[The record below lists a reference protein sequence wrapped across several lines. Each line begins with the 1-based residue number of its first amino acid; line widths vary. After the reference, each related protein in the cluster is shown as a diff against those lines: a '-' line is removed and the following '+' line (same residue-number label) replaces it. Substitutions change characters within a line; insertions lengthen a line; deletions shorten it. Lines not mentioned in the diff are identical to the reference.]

1 MPKILRK
8 ELLAPNIYLFDV
20 YAPKIAASAKPG
32 QFIILIADKY
42 SERIPLTISD
52 YDLDRGSVQIV
63 VQASGESTKKIVE
76 FNEGEEFKDFVGPL
90 GHASEFCEMDIEDLK
105 DKKYL
110 FVAGGVGTA
119 PVYPQA
125 KFFKENGLSCDII
138 IGAKSKEFVIL
149 EEELKS
155 VCDNLYITTDDGSYG
170 FKGMVT
176 DKIVDLIENEKKH
189 YDQVVS
195 IGPMIMM
202 KFVCLTTKKYN
213 LPTIVSLNP
222 IMVDGTGM
230 CGACRVTI
238 DGKTKFAC
246 VDGPEFDGHLVDFD
260 SAMKRQRQYID
271 NKKTSHVADHHCT
284 MDLAVGDHLAENA
297 ALDSKNLGEVH
308 GDVEIKK
315 AEDRFKRVP
324 IAEQDPNVRNKNF
337 EEVCLGYTPQ
347 EAVLEAS
354 RCLNCKKP
362 HCVDGCPVSIDI
374 PGFVKEIANANFEQA
389 YKVLSLYTSL
399 PAVCGRVCPQESQ
412 CEERCVLRNRGDA
425 LSIGKLER
433 FTADYA
439 RRHQK
444 TNKVDIKKLDR
455 KVAIVGAGPAG
466 LTCAGELAKMGY
478 DVTVFEALHESGGVL
493 IYGIPEFRLPDE
505 VVTHEVENIK
515 NLGVKFENDTV
526 IGRTLTIDNLI
537 DDGYEAVFIG
547 SGAGLPKFMNI
558 PGENLNGVYSA
569 NEFLTRN
576 NLMRSFDDEYDTPV
590 NVGEKVAVVGGGNV
604 AMDAARVAKRL
615 GADVSIVYRRTQAE
629 LPARTEEVHHALEE
643 GIKFEM
649 LTAPTEIIGDEN
661 GWVKSIKAV
670 RNELGEPDASGRRRP
685 VKIEGSEFEEE
696 FQTVIMA
703 LGTNPNPLISSTTKN
718 LKIEDWGGII
728 VNEDS
733 QTSREEIFAGG
744 DAVTGAATVIL
755 AMGAGKNAAKSID
768 EFLRNK

>member
-1 MPKILRK
+1 MILPKILRK
-8 ELLAPNIYLFDV
+8 KELAPNIFLFDI

-52 YDLDRGSVQIV
+52 YDIDRGSVQIV
-63 VQASGESTKKIVE
+63 VQASGESTKKIAAFE
-76 FNEGEEFKDFVGPL
+76 EGESFKDFVGPL
-90 GHASEFCEMDIEDLK
+90 GHASDFYDMDLEDLK
-105 DKKYL
+105 DKRYL

-125 KFFKENGLSCDII
+125 KFFKDKGLHCDII
-138 IGAKSKEFVIL
+138 IGAKSKDFVIL
-149 EEELKS
+149 EDELKS
-155 VCDNLYITTDDGSYG
+155 VCDNLYIATDDGSYG
-170 FKGMVT
+170 FKGLVT
-176 DKIVDLIENEKKH
+176 DKIVDLVENEKKH

-202 KFVCLTTKKYN
+202 KFVCLTTKKYD
-213 LPTIVSLNP
+213 LPTTVSLNP

-230 CGACRVTI
+230 CGACRVSI

-271 NKKTSHVADHHCT
+271 NKKTQTIADHHCT
-284 MDLAVGDHLAENA
+284 MDLAVSDHKAETSLKDNQ
-297 ALDSKNLGEVH
+297 DF
-308 GDVEIKK
+308 EIKK
-315 AEDRFKRVP
+315 AEDRFKKVP
-324 IAEQDPNVRNKNF
+324 IAEQAPDERNKNF
-337 EEVCLGYTPQ
+337 KEVCLGYTAE
-347 EAVLEAS
+347 EAATEAS

-362 HCVDGCPVSIDI
+362 GCVEGCPVSIDI
-374 PGFVKEIANANFEQA
+374 PGFIKEIASGNFEQA

-412 CEERCVLRNRGDA
+412 CEERCVLLNKGDA
-425 LSIGKLER
+425 VSIGKLER
-433 FTADYA
+433 FAADYA
-439 RRHQK
+439 RRHQIQESA
-444 TNKVDIKKLDR
+444 DIRKIGK
-455 KVAIVGAGPAG
+455 KVAVVGAGPAG

-478 DVTVFEALHESGGVL
+478 DVTVFEALQQSGGVL

-505 VVTHEVENIK
+505 VVEYEVENIK
-515 NLGVKFENDTV
+515 KLGVKFENNFV
-526 IGRTLTIDNLI
+526 IGRTETIDDLI
-537 DDGYEAVFIG
+537 KEGFEAVFIG

-576 NLMRSFDDEYDTPV
+576 NLMRSFDEEYDTPV
-590 NVGEKVAVVGGGNV
+590 NVGEKVAVIGGGNV

-615 GADVSIVYRRTQAE
+615 GADVSIVYRRTEKE
-629 LPARTEEVHHALEE
+629 LPARTEEVHHAKEE

-649 LTAPTEIIGDEN
+649 LTAPVEILGDDE
-661 GWVKSIKAV
+661 GWVKGMKCV

-685 VKIEGSEFEEE
+685 VAIEGSDYEEN

-718 LKIEDWGGII
+718 LDIENWGGII
-728 VNEDS
+728 VNEES
-733 QTSREEIFAGG
+733 QTSRQEIFAGG
-744 DAVTGAATVIL
+744 DAVTGSATVIL

>member
-8 ELLAPNIYLFDV
+8 EELAPNIYLFDI
-20 YAPKIAASAKPG
+20 YAPKVAASAKPG

-52 YDLDRGSVQIV
+52 YNVEKGSVQIV
-63 VQASGESTKKIVE
+63 VQASGESTKKIAAFE
-76 FNEGEEFKDFVGPL
+76 EGQNFKDFVGPL
-90 GHASEFCEMDIEDLK
+90 GHSSDFCEIDLETLK

-125 KFFKENGLSCDII
+125 KFFKENGLHCDII

-149 EEELKS
+149 EDELKS
-155 VCDNLYITTDDGSYG
+155 VCDNLYIATDDGSYG
-170 FKGMVT
+170 FKGLVT
-176 DKIVDLIENEKKH
+176 DKITDLVENENKK
-189 YDQVVS
+189 YDHVVS

-213 LPTIVSLNP
+213 LPTTVSLNP

-230 CGACRVTI
+230 CGACRVSI

-260 SAMKRQRQYID
+260 SAMKRQRQYIN
-271 NKKTSHVADHHCT
+271 NKKTKTIKDHHCT
-284 MDLAVGDHLAENA
+284 MDLAVSDHLAESVQDEN
-297 ALDSKNLGEVH
+297 LEGHEKDSIV
-308 GDVEIKK
+308 IKK

-324 IAEQDPNVRNKNF
+324 IAEQAADERNKNF
-337 EEVCLGYTPQ
+337 KEVCLGYTAE
-347 EAVLEAS
+347 EAVEEAS

-362 HCVDGCPVSIDI
+362 GCVDGCPVSIDI
-374 PGFVKEIANANFEQA
+374 PGFIKELANGNFKEA

-399 PAVCGRVCPQESQ
+399 PAVCGRVCPQETQ
-412 CEERCVLRNRGDA
+412 CEERCVLVKRGDSV
-425 LSIGKLER
+425 SIGKLER

-439 RRHQK
+439 RRHNIK
-444 TNKVDIKKLDR
+444 ENGDIRKINK
-455 KVAIVGAGPAG
+455 KVAVVGAGPAG

-478 DVTVFEALHESGGVL
+478 DVTIFEALQQSGGVL

-505 VVTHEVENIK
+505 VVEYEVENIK
-515 NLGVKFENDTV
+515 NLGVKIENNFV
-526 IGRTLTIDNLI
+526 IGRTMTIDNI
-537 DDGYEAVFIG
+537 IKEGYQAVFIG

-576 NLMRSFDDEYDTPV
+576 NLMRSFDEEYDTPV

-615 GADVSIVYRRTQAE
+615 GADVSIVYRRTETE
-629 LPARTEEVHHALEE
+629 LPARVEEVHHAKEE

-649 LTAPTEIIGDEN
+649 LTNPVEIIGDDE
-661 GWVKSIKAV
+661 GWVKSLKCV
-670 RNELGEPDASGRRRP
+670 RNELGEPDSSGRRRP
-685 VKIEGSEFEEE
+685 VPIAGSEYEEK

-718 LKIEDWGGII
+718 LDIEKWGGII
-728 VNEDS
+728 VNEES
-733 QTSREEIFAGG
+733 QTSRDEIFAGG
-744 DAVTGAATVIL
+744 DAVTGSATVIL

>member
-8 ELLAPNIYLFDV
+8 EELAPNIYLFDI
-20 YAPKIAASAKPG
+20 YAPKVAASAKPG

-52 YDLDRGSVQIV
+52 YNVEKGSVQIV
-63 VQASGESTKKIVE
+63 VQASGESTKKIAAFE
-76 FNEGEEFKDFVGPL
+76 EGQNFKDFVGPL
-90 GHASEFCEMDIEDLK
+90 GHASDFCEIDLETLK
-105 DKKYL
+105 NKKYL

-125 KFFKENGLSCDII
+125 KFFKENGLHCDII

-149 EEELKS
+149 EDELKS
-155 VCDNLYITTDDGSYG
+155 VCDNLYIATDDGSYG
-170 FKGMVT
+170 FKGLVT
-176 DKIVDLIENEKKH
+176 DKITDLVENENKK
-189 YDQVVS
+189 YDHVVS

-213 LPTIVSLNP
+213 LPTTVSLNP

-230 CGACRVTI
+230 CGACRVSI

-260 SAMKRQRQYID
+260 SAMKRQRQYIN
-271 NKKTSHVADHHCT
+271 NKKTKTIKDHHCT
-284 MDLAVGDHLAENA
+284 MDLAVSDHLAESVQ
-297 ALDSKNLGEVH
+297 DENLEGHEKDGIV
-308 GDVEIKK
+308 IKK

-324 IAEQDPNVRNKNF
+324 IAEQAADERNKNF
-337 EEVCLGYTPQ
+337 KEVCLGYTAE
-347 EAVLEAS
+347 EAVEEAS

-362 HCVDGCPVSIDI
+362 GCVDGCPVSIDI
-374 PGFVKEIANANFEQA
+374 PGFIKELANGNFKEA

-399 PAVCGRVCPQESQ
+399 PAVCGRVCPQETQ
-412 CEERCVLRNRGDA
+412 CEERCVLVKRGDSV
-425 LSIGKLER
+425 SIGKLER

-439 RRHQK
+439 RRHNIK
-444 TNKVDIKKLDR
+444 ENGDIRKINK
-455 KVAIVGAGPAG
+455 KVAVVGAGPAG

-478 DVTVFEALHESGGVL
+478 DVTIFEALQQSGGVL

-505 VVTHEVENIK
+505 VVEYEVENIK
-515 NLGVKFENDTV
+515 NLGVKIENNFV
-526 IGRTLTIDNLI
+526 IGRTMTIDNI
-537 DDGYEAVFIG
+537 IKEGYQAVFIG

-576 NLMRSFDDEYDTPV
+576 NLMRSFDEEYDTPV

-615 GADVSIVYRRTQAE
+615 GADVSIVYRRTETE
-629 LPARTEEVHHALEE
+629 LPARVEEVHHAKEE

-649 LTAPTEIIGDEN
+649 LTNPVEIIGDDE
-661 GWVKSIKAV
+661 GWVKSLKCV
-670 RNELGEPDASGRRRP
+670 RNELGEPDSSGRRRP
-685 VKIEGSEFEEE
+685 VPIAGSEYEEK

-718 LKIEDWGGII
+718 LDIEKWGGII
-728 VNEDS
+728 VNEES
-733 QTSREEIFAGG
+733 QTSRAEIFAGG
-744 DAVTGAATVIL
+744 DAVTGSATVIL

>member
-8 ELLAPNIYLFDV
+8 KELAPNIYLFDI

-52 YDLDRGSVQIV
+52 YNVEKGSVQIV
-63 VQASGESTKKIVE
+63 VQASGESTKKIAAFE
-76 FNEGEEFKDFVGPL
+76 EGQNFKDFVGPL
-90 GHASEFCEMDIEDLK
+90 GHSSDFCEIDLETLK

-125 KFFKENGLSCDII
+125 KFFKENGLHCDII

-149 EEELKS
+149 EDELKS
-155 VCDNLYITTDDGSYG
+155 VCDNLYIATDDGSYG
-170 FKGMVT
+170 FKGLVT
-176 DKIVDLIENEKKH
+176 DKITDLVENENKK
-189 YDQVVS
+189 YDHVVS

-213 LPTIVSLNP
+213 LPTTVSLNP

-230 CGACRVTI
+230 CGACRVSI

-260 SAMKRQRQYID
+260 SAMKRQRQYIN
-271 NKKTSHVADHHCT
+271 NKKTKTIKDHHCT
-284 MDLAVGDHLAENA
+284 MDLAVSDHLAESVQDEN
-297 ALDSKNLGEVH
+297 LEGHEKDSIV
-308 GDVEIKK
+308 IKK

-324 IAEQDPNVRNKNF
+324 IAEQAADERNKNF
-337 EEVCLGYTPQ
+337 KEVCLGYTAE
-347 EAVLEAS
+347 EAVEEAS

-362 HCVDGCPVSIDI
+362 GCVDGCPVSIDI
-374 PGFVKEIANANFEQA
+374 PGFIKELANGNFKEA

-399 PAVCGRVCPQESQ
+399 PAVCGRVCPQETQ
-412 CEERCVLRNRGDA
+412 CEERCVLVKRGDSV
-425 LSIGKLER
+425 SIGKLER

-439 RRHQK
+439 RRHNIK
-444 TNKVDIKKLDR
+444 ENGDIRKINK
-455 KVAIVGAGPAG
+455 KVAVVGAGPAG

-478 DVTVFEALHESGGVL
+478 DVTIFEALQQSGGVL

-505 VVTHEVENIK
+505 VVEYEVENIK
-515 NLGVKFENDTV
+515 NLGVKIENNFV
-526 IGRTLTIDNLI
+526 IGRTMTIDNI
-537 DDGYEAVFIG
+537 IKEGYQAVFIG

-576 NLMRSFDDEYDTPV
+576 NLMRSFDEEYDTPV

-615 GADVSIVYRRTQAE
+615 GADVSIVYRRTETE
-629 LPARTEEVHHALEE
+629 LPARVEEVHHAKEE

-649 LTAPTEIIGDEN
+649 LTNPVEIIGDDE
-661 GWVKSIKAV
+661 GWVKSLKCV
-670 RNELGEPDASGRRRP
+670 RNELGEPDSSGRRRP
-685 VKIEGSEFEEE
+685 VPIAGSEYEEK

-718 LKIEDWGGII
+718 LDIEKWGGII
-728 VNEDS
+728 VNEES
-733 QTSREEIFAGG
+733 QTSRDEIFAGG
-744 DAVTGAATVIL
+744 DAVTGSATVIL

>member
-8 ELLAPNIYLFDV
+8 EELAPNIYLFDI
-20 YAPKIAASAKPG
+20 YAPKVAASAKPG

-52 YDLDRGSVQIV
+52 YNVEKGSVQIV
-63 VQASGESTKKIVE
+63 VQASGESTKKIASFE
-76 FNEGEEFKDFVGPL
+76 EGQNFKDFVGPL
-90 GHASEFCEMDIEDLK
+90 GHASDFCEIDLETLK

-125 KFFKENGLSCDII
+125 KFFKENGLHCDII

-149 EEELKS
+149 EDELKS
-155 VCDNLYITTDDGSYG
+155 VCDNLYIATDDGSYG
-170 FKGMVT
+170 FKGLVT
-176 DKIVDLIENEKKH
+176 DKITDLVENENKK
-189 YDQVVS
+189 YDHVVS

-213 LPTIVSLNP
+213 LPTTVSLNP

-230 CGACRVTI
+230 CGACRVSI

-260 SAMKRQRQYID
+260 SAMKRQRQYIN
-271 NKKTSHVADHHCT
+271 NKKTKAIKDHHCT
-284 MDLAVGDHLAENA
+284 MDLAVSDHLAESVQDEN
-297 ALDSKNLGEVH
+297 LEGNEKNGLI
-308 GDVEIKK
+308 IKK

-324 IAEQDPNVRNKNF
+324 ISEQAADERNKNF
-337 EEVCLGYTPQ
+337 KEVCLGYTAE
-347 EAVLEAS
+347 EAVEEAS

-362 HCVDGCPVSIDI
+362 GCVDGCPVSIDI
-374 PGFVKEIANANFEQA
+374 PGFIKELANGNFKEA

-399 PAVCGRVCPQESQ
+399 PAVCGRVCPQETQ
-412 CEERCVLRNRGDA
+412 CEERCVLVKRGDSV
-425 LSIGKLER
+425 SIGKLER

-439 RRHQK
+439 RRHNIK
-444 TNKVDIKKLDR
+444 ENGDIRKINK
-455 KVAIVGAGPAG
+455 KVAVVGAGPAG

-478 DVTVFEALHESGGVL
+478 DVTIFEALQQSGGVL

-505 VVTHEVENIK
+505 VVEYEVENIK
-515 NLGVKFENDTV
+515 NLGVKIENNFV
-526 IGRTLTIDNLI
+526 IGRTMTIDDLI
-537 DDGYEAVFIG
+537 KDGYQAVFIG

-576 NLMRSFDDEYDTPV
+576 NLMRSFDEEYDTPV

-615 GADVSIVYRRTQAE
+615 GADVSIVYRRTETE
-629 LPARTEEVHHALEE
+629 LPARVEEVHHAKEE

-649 LTAPTEIIGDEN
+649 LTNPVEILGDDE
-661 GWVKSIKAV
+661 GWVKSLKCV
-670 RNELGEPDASGRRRP
+670 RNELGEPDSSGRRRP
-685 VKIEGSEFEEE
+685 VPIAGSEYEEE

-718 LKIEDWGGII
+718 LDIEKWGGII
-728 VNEDS
+728 VNEES
-733 QTSREEIFAGG
+733 QTSRDEIFAGG
-744 DAVTGAATVIL
+744 DAVTGSATVIL

>member
-8 ELLAPNIYLFDV
+8 KELAPNIYLFDI

-52 YDLDRGSVQIV
+52 YNVERGSVQIV
-63 VQASGESTKKIVE
+63 VQASGESTKKIAAFE
-76 FNEGEEFKDFVGPL
+76 EGENFKDFVGPL
-90 GHASEFCEMDIEDLK
+90 GHASDFCDMDLESLK

-125 KFFKENGLSCDII
+125 KFFKDHGLHCDII

-149 EEELKS
+149 EDELKS
-155 VCDNLYITTDDGSYG
+155 VCDNLYIATDDGSYG
-170 FKGMVT
+170 FKGLVT
-176 DKIVDLIENEKKH
+176 DKITDLIENENKK
-189 YDQVVS
+189 YDHVVS

-213 LPTIVSLNP
+213 LPTTVSLNP

-230 CGACRVTI
+230 CGACRVSI

-260 SAMKRQRQYID
+260 SAMKRQRQYIN
-271 NKKTSHVADHHCT
+271 NKKTKTIKDHHCT
-284 MDLAVGDHLAENA
+284 MDLAVSDHLAESVQ
-297 ALDSKNLGEVH
+297 DKNLEGQEKDGFV
-308 GDVEIKK
+308 IKK

-324 IAEQDPNVRNKNF
+324 IAEQAPEERNKNF
-337 EEVCLGYTPQ
+337 KEVCLGYTAE
-347 EAVLEAS
+347 EAVEEAS

-362 HCVDGCPVSIDI
+362 GCVGGCPVSIDI
-374 PGFVKEIANANFEQA
+374 PGFIKEIANGNFKQA

-399 PAVCGRVCPQESQ
+399 PAVCGRVCPQETQ
-412 CEERCVLRNRGDA
+412 CEERCVLLNRGDSV
-425 LSIGKLER
+425 SIGKLER

-439 RRHQK
+439 RRHQIK
-444 TNKVDIKKLDR
+444 EVGEIRKLNK
-455 KVAIVGAGPAG
+455 KVAVVGAGPAG

-478 DVTVFEALHESGGVL
+478 DVTIFEALQQSGGVL

-505 VVTHEVENIK
+505 VVEYEVENIK
-515 NLGVKFENDTV
+515 NLGVKIENNFV
-526 IGRTLTIDNLI
+526 IGRTMTIDDI
-537 DDGYEAVFIG
+537 IKEGYQAVFIG

-576 NLMRSFDDEYDTPV
+576 NLMRSFDEEYDTPV

-615 GADVSIVYRRTQAE
+615 GADVSIVYRRTEKE
-629 LPARTEEVHHALEE
+629 LPARAEEVHHAKEE

-649 LTAPTEIIGDEN
+649 LTNPVEILGDDE
-661 GWVKSIKAV
+661 GWVKSLKCV
-670 RNELGEPDASGRRRP
+670 RNELGEPDSSGRRRP
-685 VKIEGSEFEEE
+685 VPIAGSEYEEK

-718 LKIEDWGGII
+718 LDIEKWGGII
-728 VNEDS
+728 VNEES
-733 QTSREEIFAGG
+733 QTSRQEIFAGG
-744 DAVTGAATVIL
+744 DAVTGSATVIL

>member
-8 ELLAPNIYLFDV
+8 EELAPNIYLFDI
-20 YAPKIAASAKPG
+20 YAPKVAASAKPG

-52 YDLDRGSVQIV
+52 YNVEKGSVQIV
-63 VQASGESTKKIVE
+63 VQASGESTKKIASFE
-76 FNEGEEFKDFVGPL
+76 EGQNFKDFVGPL
-90 GHASEFCEMDIEDLK
+90 GHASDFCEIDLETLK

-125 KFFKENGLSCDII
+125 KFFKESGLHCDII

-149 EEELKS
+149 EDELKS
-155 VCDNLYITTDDGSYG
+155 VCDNLYIATDDGSYG
-170 FKGMVT
+170 FKGLVT
-176 DKIVDLIENEKKH
+176 DKITDLVENENKK
-189 YDQVVS
+189 YDHVVS

-213 LPTIVSLNP
+213 LPTTVSLNP

-230 CGACRVTI
+230 CGACRVSI

-260 SAMKRQRQYID
+260 SAMKRQRQYIN
-271 NKKTSHVADHHCT
+271 NKKTKTIKDHHCT
-284 MDLAVGDHLAENA
+284 MDLAVSDHLAESVQ
-297 ALDSKNLGEVH
+297 DENLEGHEKDGIV
-308 GDVEIKK
+308 IKK

-324 IAEQDPNVRNKNF
+324 IAEQAADERNKNF
-337 EEVCLGYTPQ
+337 KEVCLGYTAE
-347 EAVLEAS
+347 EAVEEAS

-362 HCVDGCPVSIDI
+362 GCVDGCPVSIDI
-374 PGFVKEIANANFEQA
+374 PGFIKELANGNFKEA

-399 PAVCGRVCPQESQ
+399 PAVCGRVCPQETQ
-412 CEERCVLRNRGDA
+412 CEERCVLVKRGDSV
-425 LSIGKLER
+425 SIGKLER

-439 RRHQK
+439 RRHNIK
-444 TNKVDIKKLDR
+444 ENGDIRKINK
-455 KVAIVGAGPAG
+455 KVAVVGAGPAG

-478 DVTVFEALHESGGVL
+478 DVTIFEALQQSGGVL

-505 VVTHEVENIK
+505 VVEYEVENIK
-515 NLGVKFENDTV
+515 NLGVKIENNFV
-526 IGRTLTIDNLI
+526 IGRTMTIDNI
-537 DDGYEAVFIG
+537 IKEGYQAVFIG

-576 NLMRSFDDEYDTPV
+576 NLMRSFDEEYDTPV

-615 GADVSIVYRRTQAE
+615 GADVSIVYRRTETE
-629 LPARTEEVHHALEE
+629 LPARVEEVHHAKEE

-649 LTAPTEIIGDEN
+649 LTNPVEIIGDDE
-661 GWVKSIKAV
+661 GWVKSLKCV
-670 RNELGEPDASGRRRP
+670 RNELGEPDSSGRRRP
-685 VKIEGSEFEEE
+685 VPIAGSEYEEE

-718 LKIEDWGGII
+718 LDIEKWGGII
-728 VNEDS
+728 VNEES
-733 QTSREEIFAGG
+733 QTSRDEIFAGG
-744 DAVTGAATVIL
+744 DAVTGSATVIL